1 MAEKTLP
8 LFGRIENYD
17 PSTDWLDGASP
28 RHPFFDNPTRLAS
41 IINEIKNHVAAHLLT
56 GVGKLLALL
65 SKQDPT
71 TTTSKLQEI
80 LVSNPSLWLAVLSA
94 QKFGVI
100 YWLSRA
106 DARDY
111 LPLVRAHQAE
121 AQLIDGFLSANN
133 GLNGA
138 RIFRYAVRRVVQ
150 DGQPSQHSQDGIQK
164 PRDGN
169 RDVKGSAKDS
179 VKGDVKES
187 VKENRKETGKGAV
200 TGKGNGKVNMKEKWL
215 TVTHRNRFIP
225 PNAVS
230 CTGNHVV
237 AVRAREWMLPADYSL
252 FLSPEDGDN
261 VAYDLHDFAHLTAAI
276 LSPTLFGSRY
286 FLGHLGSLDH
296 SLTQLIASPG
306 ISSGLGPKLSDG
318 MIFSEILMG
327 AFTDTV
333 DEHFHF
339 HSHNHI
345 TEQGTGQGEK
355 GTGREHDY
363 ASLEDTCADLLSEYL
378 LAQRSLVHLS
388 TGTQMGLSKNES
400 ISTIQLAVLAQ
411 NKAYEL
417 PAAEI
422 EQRIFTRGG
431 PIGDAR
437 DILEKMNAVQR
448 IEFLATTSQSWLYFE
463 VRQTIKHRAQKS
475 GYRKVAERWLQ
486 NLKENKQEDQRERE
500 LARKILE
507 NITYEDWYAGRRLD
521 LWQVVSESMHK

>member
-94 QKFGVI
+94 EKFGVI

-106 DARDY
+106 EARDY
-111 LPLVRAHQAE
+111 LPLVRAHE
-121 AQLIDGFLSANN
+121 GDSHLIDGFLSANN

-138 RIFRYAVRRVVQ
+138 RIFRYAVRSIVQ
-150 DGQPSQHSQDGIQK
+150 DGQPSQPTQPIQPSQPSQDEKQESG
-164 PRDGN
+164 DGKA
-169 RDVKGSAKDS
+169 DAKAIA
-179 VKGDVKES
+179 KENVKE
-187 VKENRKETGKGAV
+187 TLKGTV
-200 TGKGNGKVNMKEKWL
+200 TGKGNGKGDMEEKWL

-225 PNAVS
+225 PNAIS

-237 AVRAREWMLPADYSL
+237 AVRAREWMLPADDSL
-252 FLSPEDGDN
+252 LLSPEGGDN
-261 VAYDLHDFAHLTAAI
+261 IAYDLHDFAHLTAAI

-306 ISSGLGPKLSDG
+306 ISSGLGLKLSDG

-333 DEHFHF
+333 NEHFRF

-355 GTGREHDY
+355 GTGKEHDY

-378 LAQRSLVHLS
+378 LAQRSLIHLS
-388 TGTQMGLSKNES
+388 TGTQMGLSRQES
-400 ISTIQLAVLAQ
+400 ISPIQLAVLAQ

-431 PIGDAR
+431 PVGDAR

-486 NLKENKQEDQRERE
+486 NLKENKESQRERE
-500 LARKILE
+500 LVRKILE